1 MPSNVRPFRVVID
14 DEPEPERAGVKLH
27 LGCNQHPKPGYLN
40 VDIEKFPGVDVVA
53 DLEKRWPWEDGSVD
67 EIYTADLPEHLRQ
80 WWDEPDDESLS
91 KALLWADSLQHGSD
105 LDRDFRLAIR
115 CIVEAVRKPK
125 RTYGVIHFMSE
136 AHRVL
141 KTGGR
146 LIAKIPSTE
155 SRSWAQDPTHVS
167 YWNEN
172 SFMYFCDPRY
182 RGLYPHLI
190 KCAFKALELKTT
202 TPNAYGESWVVA
214 VLEKE

>member
-1 MPSNVRPFRVVID
+1 MPSNVRQFRVPVD
-14 DEPEPERAGVKLH
+14 DAPEPASTGKLKLH
-27 LGCNQHPKPGYLN
+27 LGANQHPKEGYIN
-40 VDIEKFPGVDVVA
+40 VDIEPFKGVDVVA
-53 DLEKRWPWEDGSVD
+53 DLEKRWPWEDGAVD

-80 WWDEPDDESLS
+80 WWETYNLANCETVADIRN
-91 KALLWADSLQHGSD
+91 ALEHP
-105 LDRDFRLAIR
+105 RR
-115 CIVEAVRKPK
+115 V
-125 RTYGVIHFMSE
+125 YGVIHFMSE
-136 AHRVL
+136 AYRVL

-155 SRSWAQDPTHVS
+155 SRAWAQDPTHVS

-172 SFMYFCDPRY
+172 SFLYFCDPRY